1 MPKSAK
7 KSFTAILEP
16 DGTALKWTVARVPFD
31 FAKAWPERRGRRV
44 RGEISSANSPASSSP
59 GFPFRTSLF
68 PDRRGKGEVVLVNKK
83 MQKGAHARVG
93 DKVRITL
100 EPDLEERAAVMPPE
114 LAKALKGA
122 SGLRK
127 WFDGLTP
134 YTRRMFC
141 GMVDN
146 VRGREGRVRIAEKF
160 AEQILQAMEGEI
172 DTPPILKAAFIRQPL
187 AQRGWQAMTP
197 IQRRSHLL
205 GIFYYES
212 AEARERRAGKAIE
225 EALKVAR
232 RGLSAPK

>member
-16 DGTALKWTVARVPFD
+16 DGTALKWTIARVPFD

-44 RGEISSANSPASSSP
+44 KGEISSSNSDC

-68 PDRRGKGEVVLVNKK
+68 PDSRGKGEVLLVNKK

-93 DKVRITL
+93 DKVRIVL
-100 EPDLEERAAVMPPE
+100 EPDLEERPAIMPPE

-122 SGLRK
+122 PGLRK
-127 WFDGLTP
+127 WFDGLGD

-141 GMVDN
+141 AMVDN
-146 VRGREGRVRIAEKF
+146 VKGPEGRVRMAEKF
-160 AEQILQAMEGEI
+160 AEQMLQAWEGET

-187 AQRGWQAMTP
+187 AQQGWQAMTP
-197 IQRRSHLL
+197 VQRRGHLL
-205 GIFYYES
+205 GIFYYEAADS
-212 AEARERRAGKAIE
+212 RERRAAKAIE

-232 RGLSAPK
+232 RKLSAPK